1 MKHIFLAVVLTLTT
15 GFALAESYTSAENN
29 WPPFISKERADD
41 GVAIALIREI
51 FKRSGNEMSFD
62 ELPWSRAI
70 DSVKTGAVDIL
81 PGVWHNEERT
91 KYLIY
96 SEPYLYNRIVFIKK
110 KGDGFEYDGIGSLE
124 GKKVGTVQD
133 YNYGDEFLKAEHF
146 KRISTVGLINNV
158 RKLVNGRIDLT
169 LEDEIVA
176 RSDIMS
182 KTPELA
188 DQVDYSKNALS
199 EVGLHIAC
207 GKANPKCPQIIE
219 QFNKGLKAMQDD
231 GSLASFL
238 KDNGL

>member
-1 MKHIFLAVVLTLTT
+1 
-15 GFALAESYTSAENN
+15 
-29 WPPFISKERADD
+29 
-41 GVAIALIREI
+41 
-51 FKRSGNEMSFD
+51 
-62 ELPWSRAI
+62 
-70 DSVKTGAVDIL
+70 L

-207 GKANPKCPQIIE
+207 GKSNPKCPQIIE